1 MDEHISKAEGAE
13 GEAGEALDA
22 ADGAEGMEGEG
33 AAEGAGDEEVGI
45 LGISFWDLPKISK
58 KSTILAFLGV
68 FSEIFV
74 EFGDIFAFVFR

>member
-1 MDEHISKAEGAE
+1 MDEHISKAE